1 MDLSYE
7 AISKRVDNMLDVNTG
22 CEQTSRATYFY
33 LYGYLK
39 ALLEADV
46 LNEFEFSKLKE
57 RVTKHKHRNSYLKK
71 E

>member
-7 AISKRVDNMLDVNTG
+7 AISMRVDNMLDINTG
-22 CEQTSRATYFY
+22 GERGKAIYFY
-33 LYGYLK
+33 MYGYLK

-46 LNEFEFSKLKE
+46 LNEHEFSKLKE
-57 RVTKHKHRNSYLKK
+57 RVNKHKHLN

>member
-22 CEQTSRATYFY
+22 RELISRVTYGY

-39 ALLEADV
+39 ALLEVEV

-57 RVTKHKHRNSYLKK
+57 RVNKHKHLN